1 MALVAK
7 VARFI
12 DDTAFDQNICRSP
25 RRVQNYVVNRL
36 TERFVKAEISL
47 TNRGTCG
54 KLRFEDE
61 IKW

>member
-12 DDTAFDQNICRSP
+12 DDTTFDQDIGRSP

-36 TERFVKAEISL
+36 TEGFVKAEISL
-47 TNRGTCG
+47 TNNS
-54 KLRFEDE
+54 DS
-61 IKW
+61 